1 MKYIKTFEKKSN
13 IKVGEYV
20 LLYYDYIP
28 FNVPFSIEKDFIEYF
43 NNKIGKVVQA
53 SSVVNLITIEYEDTE
68 PVECMF
74 SFDNTIVVPDIYV
87 KYVGD
92 SPEDI
97 ELQKEMDIYNI

>member
-1 MKYIKTFEKKSN
+1 
-13 IKVGEYV
+13 
-20 LLYYDYIP
+20 
-28 FNVPFSIEKDFIEYF
+28 
-43 NNKIGKVVQA
+43 
-53 SSVVNLITIEYEDTE
+53 
-68 PVECMF
+68 MF

>member
-1 MKYIKTFEKKSN
+1 MKYIKTFEKISS

-28 FNVPFSIEKDFIEYF
+28 FSVPFSIEKDFIEYF
-43 NNKIGKVVQA
+43 NNKIGEVVQVY
-53 SSVVNLITIEYEDTE
+53 SMLNLIVIKYEDTE
-68 PVECMF
+68 PVKCMF
-74 SFDNTIVVPDIYV
+74 TFDNTIVVPDKYV
-87 KYVGD
+87 KYVGN